1 MRLDISGRD
10 QGYDLFD
17 LKEGTSLPF
26 LAHEGE
32 PDWPRVGTWHMFPP
46 VLEKARSILSRDSD
60 ADVLVVDEIGPLELG
75 GEGLWPAFEK
85 ALERGAR
92 SLCVVRE
99 GILDAFRAK
108 IRVPGAPGIPAS
120 RARCFRIPDRRAVR
134 PSRGAEFPRRGRMNV
149 KVKFF
154 ASFRELFHAREK
166 DLPLPEGAPV
176 RSLLDAIADSPRR
189 RAELFAGDELKPLV
203 IVMKNATSINS
214 LQGLD
219 TPLADGD
226 IIAVF
231 PFMTGG

>member
-1 MRLDISGRD
+1 
-10 QGYDLFD
+10 
-17 LKEGTSLPF
+17 
-26 LAHEGE
+26 
-32 PDWPRVGTWHMFPP
+32 
-46 VLEKARSILSRDSD
+46 
-60 ADVLVVDEIGPLELG
+60 
-75 GEGLWPAFEK
+75 
-85 ALERGAR
+85 
-92 SLCVVRE
+92 
-99 GILDAFRAK
+99 
-108 IRVPGAPGIPAS
+108 
-120 RARCFRIPDRRAVR
+120 
-134 PSRGAEFPRRGRMNV
+134 MNV

-154 ASFRELFHAREK
+154 ASFRELFDAREK